1 LESVVGYTVQDS
13 IVKKIA
19 QLAQKLGSL
28 QQTSI
33 HGFVHGKVEAAEEND
48 RSEFGADFDFKPPGR
63 FIFDVSLDDDL
74 VLESD
79 GSISKPFEKEQY
91 DASFKSSIHDSAAI
105 KASMSLRWLKDQ
117 CALITR
123 SGGSMLSGD
132 ELAMALCRVLI
143 SSKAGDEVFNTLL
156 NSLSLSL
163 PHIFWWAAMII
174 YCSQLPILQ
183 IAGELLD
190 LVGDAAFETVQHLL
204 LVRDTDLLFN

>member
-33 HGFVHGKVEAAEEND
+33 HGFVHGTVEAAEEND

-156 NSLSLSL
+156 NSLSLFLSL
-163 PHIFWWAAMII
+163 IF
-174 YCSQLPILQ
+174 S
-183 IAGELLD
+183 GGLL
-190 LVGDAAFETVQHLL
+190 
-204 LVRDTDLLFN
+204 